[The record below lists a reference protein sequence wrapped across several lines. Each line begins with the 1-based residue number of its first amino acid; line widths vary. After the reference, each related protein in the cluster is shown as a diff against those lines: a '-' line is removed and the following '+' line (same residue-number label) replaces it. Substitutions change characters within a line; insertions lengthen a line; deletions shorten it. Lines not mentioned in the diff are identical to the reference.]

1 MPSIE
6 QRKYDLIVLGAT
18 GYTGKLCAEYITT
31 SLPTSLKWAV
41 AGRSQSKLS
50 SLLDELKEM
59 CPDRIKPG
67 KSNVLSCT
75 SKSAHHKPETE
86 ISTLDPKDLR
96 NLTRKTGLLINT
108 VGPYYLYSSPVI
120 EACAKNGTHYLDV
133 TGESPWVLEMITK
146 YHETAKANHAIIIPE
161 IAVESAPSDMMAFAL
176 TQLIRKELS
185 VGTRE
190 VVGCMH
196 EIKGTPSGGSVATA
210 LGILDRYSLKEV
222 AKSAGGTWATSPIPR
237 TGPEDGP
244 SLISKLFGVR
254 KVPGLGTLTTSIS
267 AGPNVA
273 TVQRSWGLLEGGK
286 LYGPNFTYHEYLS
299 VRNTAVAVI
308 VHFVFTFMSLAVAI
322 PPVRWLAKKFFY
334 APGGPSKHKASSEIL
349 EFRAIATA
357 DQDSPHP
364 RRAFARFRWDGSIY
378 YFTGACLAEAAMV
391 ILNDNDLVQRLNG
404 GILTPATLGQ
414 AFIDRMI
421 KAGIKFEV
429 EMLPES

>member
-6 QRKYDLIVLGAT
+6 QRRYDLIVLGAT

-31 SLPTSLKWAV
+31 NLPTSLKWAV
-41 AGRSQSKLS
+41 AGRSQPKLS
-50 SLLDELKEM
+50 GLLDELKGM
-59 CPDRIKPG
+59 CPDRIQPG
-67 KSNVLSCT
+67 KSIILSCALI
-75 SKSAHHKPETE
+75 SANQKPEIE
-86 ISTLDPKDLR
+86 ISILEPQDLQT
-96 NLTRKTGLLINT
+96 LTRKTRLLINT
-108 VGPYYLYSSPVI
+108 VGPYYLYSSPVV

-161 IAVESAPSDMMAFAL
+161 IAVESAPSDLMAFAL
-176 TQLIRKELS
+176 TQLIRRELS
-185 VGTRE
+185 VGTKE

-210 LGILDRYSLKEV
+210 LGLLDRYSLKEV
-222 AKSAGGTWATSPIPR
+222 AKSAGTWASSPVPR
-237 TGPEDGP
+237 TGPEDGS

-254 KVPGLGTLTTSIS
+254 KVPGLGTLTSSIS
-267 AGPNVA
+267 AGPNIA

-299 VRNTAVAVI
+299 VRNTTIAVV
-308 VHFVFTFMSLAVAI
+308 VHFVFAFMSLAAAI
-322 PPVRWLAKKFFY
+322 PPIRWLAKKLLY
-334 APGGPSKHKASSEIL
+334 APGGPSKHKASKESF

-357 DQDSPHP
+357 DQSRPHS

-378 YFTGACLAEAAMV
+378 YFTGICLAEAAMV
-391 ILNDNDLVQRLNG
+391 ILNDDDLVQRLDG

-421 KAGIKFEV
+421 RAGIKFEV

>member
-1 MPSIE
+1 MSSIE

-41 AGRSQSKLS
+41 AGRSQPRLS
-50 SLLDELKEM
+50 GLLDELKGM
-59 CPDRIKPG
+59 CPDRIQPG
-67 KSNVLSCT
+67 KFIILSYM
-75 SKSAHHKPETE
+75 SISAYHKPETE
-86 ISTLDPKDLR
+86 ISTLDPQELHT
-96 NLTRKTGLLINT
+96 LTRKTRLLINT
-108 VGPYYLYSSPVI
+108 VGPYYLYSSPVV
-120 EACAKNGTHYLDV
+120 EACAKSGTHYLDV

-161 IAVESAPSDMMAFAL
+161 IAVESAPSDMLAFAL

-185 VGTRE
+185 VGTKE

-196 EIKGTPSGGSVATA
+196 EIKGTPSGGTIATA
-210 LGILDRYSLKEV
+210 LGLLDRYSLKEV
-222 AKSAGGTWATSPIPR
+222 ARSAGTWASSPIPR

-244 SLISKLFGVR
+244 SLVSKLFGVR
-254 KVPGLGTLTTSIS
+254 KVPGLGTLTTLIS

-286 LYGPNFTYHEYLS
+286 LYGPNFTYHEYVS
-299 VRNTAVAVI
+299 VRNTAIAVAVHI
-308 VHFVFTFMSLAVAI
+308 AFTFVSLAVAI
-322 PPVRWLAKKFFY
+322 PPIRWLAKKFFS
-334 APGGPSKHKASSEIL
+334 APGGPPKHRTSNEAL

-357 DQDSPHP
+357 DQDHPHP

-378 YFTGACLAEAAMV
+378 YFTGVCLAEAAMV
-391 ILNDNDLVQRLNG
+391 ILNDDNLVQRLDG

-421 KAGIKFEV
+421 RAGIKFEV